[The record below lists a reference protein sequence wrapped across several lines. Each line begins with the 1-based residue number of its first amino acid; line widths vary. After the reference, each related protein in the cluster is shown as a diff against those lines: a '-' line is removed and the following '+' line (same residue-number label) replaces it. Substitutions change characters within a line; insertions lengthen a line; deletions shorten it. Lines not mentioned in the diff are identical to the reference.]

1 MIQFIVCVSLVVVY
15 KVKETRL
22 ALLCY
27 AMLCFSS
34 FLLLR
39 RSLLCYA
46 MLCCEI
52 DSILLESCYATI
64 ILSTREIEIEI
75 TNGAVYVTSNTEQ
88 LVVVQFIQ
96 LICA

>member
-1 MIQFIVCVSLVVVY
+1 MYRC
-15 KVKETRL
+15 
-22 ALLCY
+22 ALLCFR
-27 AMLCFSS
+27 AF
-34 FLLLR
+34 FFVVAV
-39 RSLLCYA
+39 LCYA

-88 LVVVQFIQ
+88 FVVVQFIQ